1 MRQRD
6 LRQQLPADDV
16 VAIIR
21 RAARCGKRPG
31 KAQRQAAIGT
41 GKPSANGAPRSARE
55 RHGAGPRKRQVSG
68 GVHAPDGRT
77 GRRGTPTSGSD
88 RKRRCRTPSAEP
100 ADSRG
105 KRTARGG
112 SGAARQAKPVW
123 PFDPDSR
130 FELLKDLKKSF
141 DSLSAKRFLIGTR
154 RLAPAAARGDLG
166 GQARAQMGCGSRA
179 TRQPLRWM
187 ASEQRSRREALSA
200 ARSALRG
207 WRTGK

>member
-1 MRQRD
+1 MTWSPSSAGRPGAENGR
-6 LRQQLPADDV
+6 
-16 VAIIR
+16 
-21 RAARCGKRPG
+21 GKRNG
-31 KAQRQAAIGT
+31 KQPSGRGRASQAQMARLG
-41 GKPSANGAPRSARE
+41 ARE
-55 RHGAGPRKRQVSG
+55 SGMAPARERQVSG

-77 GRRGTPTSGSD
+77 GRHGTPTSGSD

-100 ADSRG
+100 AEPADSRG
-105 KRTARGG
+105 KRTARSG

-130 FELLKDLKKSF
+130 FALLKDLKKSF

-166 GQARAQMGCGSRA
+166 GQARAQMGCGPRA

-187 ASEQRSRREALSA
+187 ASERRSRREALSA

>member
-1 MRQRD
+1 MTWTPSSAGRPGAENGR
-6 LRQQLPADDV
+6 
-16 VAIIR
+16 
-21 RAARCGKRPG
+21 GKRNG
-31 KAQRQAAIGT
+31 KQPSGRGRASQAQMARLG
-41 GKPSANGAPRSARE
+41 ARE
-55 RHGAGPRKRQVSG
+55 SGMAPARAKRQVSG

-112 SGAARQAKPVW
+112 GAARQAKPAR

-130 FELLKDLKKSF
+130 FALLKDLKKSF

-187 ASEQRSRREALSA
+187 ASERRSRREALSA